1 MPTAMKVAERI
12 CENGPLAVRL
22 VKEIVLEAISQP
34 RELRFIT
41 EMEVGGKAFESEDA
55 EEGPLAF
62 FEKRKSQ
69 FKGR

>member
-12 CENGPLAVRL
+12 CENGPLAVSL
-22 VKEIVLEAISQP
+22 VKEIVLKAISQP
-34 RELRFIT
+34 RELGFIT